1 MIEMV
6 YLGVGGDDGTG
17 GFSRVR
23 GQPTPKGYAGS
34 TTEIL
39 ILRIRMT
46 REWIKWFTGRFPSGI
61 KTKGAKAKA
70 IQGSF
75 TAFRMTTEGVER
87 FTWAGF

>member
-46 REWIKWFTGRFPSGI
+46 VLFSCWFEPWDVMANTSDM
-61 KTKGAKAKA
+61 ANA
-70 IQGSF
+70 
-75 TAFRMTTEGVER
+75 
-87 FTWAGF
+87 